1 MFNKIKYIFS
11 EEKRIFFYLLFL
23 LLFFISILEA
33 LSIASIFPILNLL
46 ISKNGTSI
54 TFIDNIFFPNN
65 NNDNNSIIIFCSVIC
80 SIFIIKNI
88 ILLIFNWL
96 RIKYT
101 QNISRNLQQKLLRNY
116 LHIPIKEFL
125 NTNSSLVL
133 RNVNGEPKILLKT
146 MVHPFFI
153 LLQELMVSIGI
164 LILLIISFSE
174 IAVYF
179 LVFALIF
186 IFPFY
191 IYTKKKLKKLSEK
204 RLILVGRTLTFL
216 RESIELIRDIKIY
229 QKVSFF
235 IDRYVKSTNKLNFV
249 NLNIGII
256 GLLPRLVIE
265 IIIVIIGLA
274 VLFVS
279 VFIFNIEMMNIIP
292 SLGLM
297 GAAFLKL
304 IPSTIRILGQ
314 YQKIEYSKPSVN
326 LIEKILKKSESFVKE
341 AGISGN
347 FEKFQNVTLQDV
359 SHNYGSN
366 FVLENINLKI
376 TKGDLIVIKG
386 ESGNGKTTLL
396 NIISGLIR
404 PTSGNVIFN
413 DKKYLYNRSVLTNLA
428 YVGAENY
435 FIDASILENITL
447 KNHNEISN
455 AEIIKIKELMKDVN
469 LENFVDFLDTSIGEK
484 GSNLSEG
491 QKQRIA
497 IARALFN
504 NPSLLIFD
512 EATNSVDIEN
522 EKIILKNI
530 SINFPD
536 LTIIFVSHRDLK
548 INQNHRLFDLK
559 NKKIYEKN
567 SK

>member
-65 NNDNNSIIIFCSVIC
+65 NYDNNSIIIFCSVIC

-179 LVFALIF
+179 LVFAFIF

-341 AGISGN
+341 ADISGN

-396 NIISGLIR
+396 NVISGLIR

-455 AEIIKIKELMKDVN
+455 TEIIKIKELMKDVN

-530 SINFPD
+530 NINYPN

-548 INQNHRLFDLK
+548 INQNHRLFNLK

>member
-54 TFIDNIFFPNN
+54 TFIDNIFFPNKN
-65 NNDNNSIIIFCSVIC
+65 YDNNSIIIFCSVIC

-179 LVFALIF
+179 LVFAFIF

-548 INQNHRLFDLK
+548 INQNHRLFNLK